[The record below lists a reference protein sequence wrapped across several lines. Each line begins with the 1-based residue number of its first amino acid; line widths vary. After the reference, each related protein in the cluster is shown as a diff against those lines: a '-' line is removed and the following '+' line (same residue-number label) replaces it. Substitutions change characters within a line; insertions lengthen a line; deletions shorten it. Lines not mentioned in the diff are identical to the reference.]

1 MNKSLSILHVEDTPD
16 DSDVVRRLLE
26 KEWGECEFV
35 RVETLPQFQE
45 AVKDRTFDIIL
56 SDYRLPGFT
65 GLEALEI
72 ARTVRPDI
80 PFIFISG
87 MMGEEK
93 AIESLRNGATD
104 YVLKDRLKHLVPAV
118 RRALLEA
125 REHLL
130 NRKLQQRLLEA
141 SRLQA
146 VSTLSTGI
154 SHDFN
159 NILTIILGHS
169 ALLKIEHEKT
179 ERIFEISDTISSA
192 ARRAADIIQQL
203 MAFAQKSEGNAV
215 ITDINR
221 RIREIIN
228 QVRGTLPDEIAI
240 LFEPAKDLPHIL
252 MDRSQLE
259 TILINLV
266 ANALDSMPEGGTIHI
281 ATSLV
286 PMLEVT
292 HSPPNNEVDSY
303 ICLRVTDSGKGM
315 DEVTRQHI
323 FEPFYTTKE
332 RGRATGMGL
341 PAVYGLMQALNG
353 WIDVISE
360 PGQGTMMTLFFPV
373 VRDPVAKAATQSQL
387 LRLPRAGRAAI
398 LVIEDETDVSL
409 FLEAILTSGGYKV
422 LVASDSIEALS
433 LFKTNQSEIQL
444 VLSDIGLPKVD
455 GITICKELKVLKPL
469 VKIILCSGYSSKDFK
484 ERIDE
489 LGVDAFFPKP
499 YDPQSLVES
508 VKRILERS

>member
-1 MNKSLSILHVEDTPD
+1 MKNPLSILHVEDTPD
-16 DSDVVRRLLE
+16 DSDAVRHLLE
-26 KEWGECEFV
+26 REWGECDFI
-35 RVETLPQFQE
+35 RVETLPQFKE
-45 AVKDRTFDIIL
+45 AVQNRNFDIIL

-65 GLEALEI
+65 GMEALEM
-72 ARTVRPDI
+72 ARTLRPEI

-118 RRALLEA
+118 KRAMAEA
-125 REHLL
+125 KEHLL

-169 ALLKIEHEKT
+169 SLLKIEHEKT
-179 ERIFEISDTISSA
+179 ERIFEISDTISNA

-203 MAFAQKSEGNAV
+203 MAFAQKSEGHAV
-215 ITDINR
+215 VTDINR
-221 RIREIIN
+221 RVREIIN
-228 QVRGTLPDEIAI
+228 QLRGTLPDETGIQ
-240 LFEPAKDLPHIL
+240 FEPAKDLPHIL

-266 ANALDSMPEGGTIHI
+266 ANALESMPEGGTI
-281 ATSLV
+281 TVSTTLV
-286 PMLEVT
+286 LGGEVA
-292 HSPPNNEVDSY
+292 HAPSDHDADY
-303 ICLRVTDSGKGM
+303 FICLKVADTGKGM

-341 PAVYGLMQALNG
+341 PAVYGLMQAQNG

-360 PGQGTMMTLFFPV
+360 PGEGTLMTLFFPV
-373 VRDPVAKAATQSQL
+373 VRESVLKEATKSQL
-387 LRLPRAGRAAI
+387 LRLPRAGRPTI

-422 LVASDSIEALS
+422 LVASNAREALS
-433 LFKTNQSEIQL
+433 LFKENQNEVQL
-444 VLSDIGLPKVD
+444 ILSDIGLPKVD
-455 GITICKELKVLKPL
+455 GITICKELKALKPL
-469 VKIILCSGYSSKDFK
+469 VKIILCSGYAPKDFK
-484 ERIDE
+484 ERMDE
-489 LGVDAFFPKP
+489 LEADAFFPKP
-499 YDPQSLVES
+499 YDPQSLVQS
-508 VKRILERS
+508 VKKILDRG

>member
-1 MNKSLSILHVEDTPD
+1 MNKPLSILHVEDTPD
-16 DSDVVRRLLE
+16 DSYVVQRLLE
-26 KEWGECEFV
+26 KEWGQCDFV
-35 RVETLPQFQE
+35 RVETLQQFKESVQ
-45 AVKDRTFDIIL
+45 KSTFDIIL

-65 GLEALEI
+65 GIEALEI
-72 ARTVRPDI
+72 ARTLRPDI

-141 SRLQA
+141 SRLQT

-159 NILTIILGHS
+159 NILTIILGHAS
-169 ALLKIEHEKT
+169 LLKIEHEKT

-203 MAFAQKSEGNAV
+203 MAFAQKSEGHAV
-215 ITDINR
+215 VTDINR
-221 RIREIIN
+221 RVREIIN
-228 QVRGTLPDEIAI
+228 QLRGTLPDQIGI
-240 LFEPAKDLPHIL
+240 QFEAAKELPHIL

-266 ANALDSMPEGGTIHI
+266 ANALESMPDGGTIRI
-281 ATSLV
+281 SSSLIPV
-286 PMLEVT
+286 GEVA
-292 HSPPNNEVDSY
+292 HSLPKDDADCF
-303 ICLRVTDSGKGM
+303 ICLKVADSGKGI

-341 PAVYGLMQALNG
+341 PAVYGLMQSLDG
-353 WIDVISE
+353 WIDVISA
-360 PGQGTMMTLFFPV
+360 PGQGTTMALFFPV
-373 VRDPVAKAATQSQL
+373 VRDPVAREATKSQL
-387 LRLPRAGRAAI
+387 LRVPRPGPATI

-409 FLEAILTSGGYKV
+409 FLEAILSSGGYKV
-422 LVASDSIEALS
+422 LVASDSNEALS
-433 LFKTNQSEIQL
+433 LFKSHQSEIEL

-455 GITICKELKVLKPL
+455 GITICKELKSLKPL
-469 VKIILCSGYSSKDFK
+469 LKVILSSGYSPKDCK

-489 LGVDAFFPKP
+489 LEIDAFFPKP
-499 YDPQSLVES
+499 YDPPSLVQS
-508 VKRILERS
+508 VKKILDRG

>member
-1 MNKSLSILHVEDTPD
+1 MAMPLRILHVEDTPD
-16 DSDVVRRLLE
+16 DSEVVRRLLE
-26 KEWGECEFV
+26 KEWGECDFV
-35 RVETLPQFQE
+35 RVETLPQFKE
-45 AVKDRTFDIIL
+45 AVQNRTFDLIL

-65 GLEALEI
+65 GMEALEI
-72 ARTVRPDI
+72 ARTSTPDV

-87 MMGEEK
+87 LMGEEK

-125 REHLL
+125 KEHLL
-130 NRKLQQRLLEA
+130 NRELQQRLLEA
-141 SRLQA
+141 SRLQT

-169 ALLKIEHEKT
+169 SLLKIEHEKT
-179 ERIFEISDTISSA
+179 ERIFEISDTISNA

-203 MAFAQKSEGNAV
+203 MAFAQKSESNAV
-215 ITDINR
+215 VTDINR
-221 RIREIIN
+221 RVREIIN
-228 QVRGTLPDEIAI
+228 QLRGTLPDKIDI
-240 LFEPAKDLPHIL
+240 HFEPAKELPHIP

-259 TILINLV
+259 MILINLV
-266 ANALDSMPEGGTIHI
+266 TNALDSMPDGGTINV

-286 PMLEVT
+286 PVSEVA
-292 HSPPNNEVDSY
+292 HSLPKNEADSF
-303 ICLRVTDSGKGM
+303 ICLRVADTGKGM
-315 DEVTRQHI
+315 DSITREHI

-332 RGRATGMGL
+332 RAHATGLGL

-353 WIDVISE
+353 WIDVVSE
-360 PGQGTMMTLFFPV
+360 PGQGTTMSLFFPV
-373 VRDPVAKAATQSQL
+373 VRDPIIKEATKSQL
-387 LRLPRAGRAAI
+387 LRLPRRGQATI

-422 LVASDSIEALS
+422 LVASDASEALS
-433 LFKTNQSEIQL
+433 LFKSNQSEIQL

-455 GITICKELKVLKPL
+455 GITICKELKAIKPL
-469 VKIILCSGYSSKDFK
+469 VKIILCSGYAAKDFK

-489 LGVDAFFPKP
+489 LEIDAFFPKP
-499 YDPQSLVES
+499 YDPQSLVQS
-508 VKRILERS
+508 VKTILDRG

>member
-1 MNKSLSILHVEDTPD
+1 MAKPLSILHVEDTPD
-16 DSDVVRRLLE
+16 DSDIVRRLLE
-26 KEWGECEFV
+26 KEWGECDFL
-35 RVETLPQFQE
+35 RVETLQQFKE
-45 AVKDRTFDIIL
+45 AVQKIPLDIIL

-65 GLEALEI
+65 GSEALEI
-72 ARTVRPDI
+72 ARTLKPEI

-118 RRALLEA
+118 RRALIEA
-125 REHLL
+125 KEHLL

-141 SRLQA
+141 SRLQT

-169 ALLKIEHEKT
+169 SLLKIEHEKT

-203 MAFAQKSEGNAV
+203 MAFAQKIESNAV
-215 ITDINR
+215 VTDINR
-221 RIREIIN
+221 RTREIIN
-228 QVRGTLPDEIAI
+228 QLRGTLPDQIGI
-240 LFEPAKDLPHIL
+240 HFEGAKELPHIL
-252 MDRSQLE
+252 IDRSQLE

-266 ANALDSMPEGGTIHI
+266 ANALESMPEGGTINI
-281 ATSLV
+281 STSLV
-286 PMLEVT
+286 PVGEVA
-292 HSPPNNEVDSY
+292 HSLPKNDADSF
-303 ICLRVTDSGKGM
+303 ICLRVADTGKGM
-315 DEVTRQHI
+315 NEVTRQRI

-341 PAVYGLMQALNG
+341 PAVYGFMQALNG

-360 PGQGTMMTLFFPV
+360 PGQGTIMTLFFPV
-373 VRDPVAKAATQSQL
+373 VRDPVMKEATKSQL
-387 LRLPRAGRAAI
+387 LRLPRSGRATI

-422 LVASDSIEALS
+422 LAACDSSEALS
-433 LFKTNQSEIQL
+433 LFKENQSEIQL

-455 GITICKELKVLKPL
+455 GITICKELKALKPL
-469 VKIILCSGYSSKDFK
+469 VKIILCSGYAPKDFE

-489 LGVDAFFPKP
+489 LEVDAFFPKP
-499 YDPQSLVES
+499 YDPQSLVQS
-508 VKRILERS
+508 VKRILDRG

>member
-1 MNKSLSILHVEDTPD
+1 MEDTPD
-16 DSDVVRRLLE
+16 DSDVVRRLIE
-26 KEWGECEFV
+26 KEWGESNFI
-35 RVETLPQFQE
+35 RVETLQQFKESLQNG
-45 AVKDRTFDIIL
+45 TFDIIL

-72 ARTVRPDI
+72 ARTLRPDV

-118 RRALLEA
+118 KRALLEA

-169 ALLKIEHEKT
+169 SLLKIGDIKT

-192 ARRAADIIQQL
+192 ARRASDIIQQL
-203 MAFAQKSEGNAV
+203 MAFAQKSESNAV
-215 ITDINR
+215 VTDVNR

-228 QVRGTLPDEIAI
+228 QLRGSLPDQVTIQFDA
-240 LFEPAKDLPHIL
+240 AKELPHIL

-266 ANALDSMPEGGTIHI
+266 ANALDSMPEGGPIKISTC
-281 ATSLV
+281 LV
-286 PMLEVT
+286 PVSEVAN
-292 HSPPNNEVDSY
+292 SLAKKDADDF
-303 ICLRVTDSGKGM
+303 ICLKVADTGRGM
-315 DEVTRQHI
+315 DEITRQHI

-353 WIDVISE
+353 WIDVVSE
-360 PGQGTMMTLFFPV
+360 PDQGTTMTLFFPV
-373 VRDPVAKAATQSQL
+373 VRDPVMKEATKSQL
-387 LRLPRAGRAAI
+387 LRLPRIGRATI
-398 LVIEDETDVSL
+398 LVIEDESDVSL
-409 FLEAILTSGGYKV
+409 FLEAILTNGGYNV
-422 LVASDSIEALS
+422 LVASDSVQALTI
-433 LFKTNQSEIQL
+433 FREHQNEIQL

-455 GITICKELKVLKPL
+455 GITICNELKKLKPWL
-469 VKIILCSGYSSKDFK
+469 KIILSSGYSPKEFKD
-484 ERIDE
+484 RIDE
-489 LGVDAFFPKP
+489 LEIDAFFPKP
-499 YDPQSLVES
+499 YDPQSLFQS
-508 VKRILERS
+508 VKNILDRG

>member
-1 MNKSLSILHVEDTPD
+1 MNKPLSILHVEDTPD

-26 KEWGECEFV
+26 KEWGEADFV
-35 RVETLPQFQE
+35 RVETLQQFKE
-45 AVKDRTFDIIL
+45 AVQNRTFDIIL

-65 GLEALEI
+65 GMEALEM
-72 ARTVRPDI
+72 ARTFRPDI

-118 RRALLEA
+118 RRALLEVK
-125 REHLL
+125 EHLL
-130 NRKLQQRLLEA
+130 NRNLQQRLLEA

-169 ALLKIEHEKT
+169 SLLKIEHEKT

-215 ITDINR
+215 VTDINR

-228 QVRGTLPDEIAI
+228 QLRGNLPDPITI
-240 LFEPAKDLPHIL
+240 QFEPAKELPHIL
-252 MDRSQLE
+252 MDRSHLE

-266 ANALDSMPEGGTIHI
+266 ANALDSMPEGGTIRI
-281 ATSLV
+281 STSLV
-286 PMLEVT
+286 PAAQVA
-292 HSPPNNEVDSY
+292 HSLSKNDVDDF
-303 ICLRVTDSGKGM
+303 ICLKVTDTGKGM
-315 DEVTRQHI
+315 DTITRQHI

-341 PAVYGLMQALNG
+341 PAVYGLMQALHG
-353 WIDVISE
+353 WIEVSSE
-360 PGQGTMMTLFFPV
+360 PGQGTIMTLFFPV
-373 VRDPVAKAATQSQL
+373 VRDPVMKAATKSQL
-387 LRLPRAGRAAI
+387 LRLPRTGRATI

-422 LVASDSIEALS
+422 LVASDAHEALA
-433 LFKTNQSEIQL
+433 LFKSHQDEIQV

-455 GITICKELKVLKPL
+455 GITICKELKKLKPWL
-469 VKIILCSGYSSKDFK
+469 KIIISSGYSPKDFK

-489 LGVDAFFPKP
+489 LEIAAFFPKP
-499 YDPQSLVES
+499 YDPQSLVSS
-508 VKRILERS
+508 VKNILDRG

>member
-1 MNKSLSILHVEDTPD
+1 MNKPLSIIHVEDTPD

-26 KEWGECEFV
+26 KEWGECDFL
-35 RVETLPQFQE
+35 RVETLQQFKE
-45 AVKDRTFDIIL
+45 AVQKTPIDIIL

-65 GLEALEI
+65 GIEALEI
-72 ARTVRPDI
+72 ARTLKPYI

-118 RRALLEA
+118 SRALSEA
-125 REHLL
+125 KEHSL

-169 ALLKIEHEKT
+169 ALLKIEHERP

-215 ITDINR
+215 ITDMNR
-221 RIREIIN
+221 RVREIIN
-228 QVRGTLPDEIAI
+228 QLRGTLPDQIGI
-240 LFEPAKDLPHIL
+240 QFEPAKELPHIP

-266 ANALDSMPEGGTIHI
+266 ANAIDSMPGGGCITLS
-281 ATSLV
+281 TSLV
-286 PMLEVT
+286 PAGEIT
-292 HSPPNNEVDSY
+292 HSLPTNDADRY
-303 ICLRVTDSGKGM
+303 ICLKVIDVGKGM
-315 DEVTRQHI
+315 DSSTREHI

-332 RGRATGMGL
+332 RGRATGLGL

-353 WIDVISE
+353 WIDVVSE
-360 PGQGTMMTLFFPV
+360 PNQGTIMSLFFPV
-373 VRDPVAKAATQSQL
+373 VQNAVVKEATKSQL
-387 LRLPRAGRAAI
+387 LRLPGNGQAVI
-398 LVIEDETDVSL
+398 LVIEDETDISL

-422 LVASDSIEALS
+422 LVASDYNEALT
-433 LFKTNQSEIQL
+433 LFNLHQKEIQL
-444 VLSDIGLPKVD
+444 VFSDIGLPKVD
-455 GITICKELKVLKPL
+455 GITICKEFKRQKPGL
-469 VKIILCSGYSSKDFK
+469 KIILSSGYSPKDFE

-489 LGVDAFFPKP
+489 LGIDAFFPKP
-499 YDPQSLVES
+499 YDPQSLS
-508 VKRILERS
+508 QGVKSILTRG

>member
-1 MNKSLSILHVEDTPD
+1 MQKPLSILHVEDTPD

-26 KEWGECEFV
+26 MEWGESNFV
-35 RVETLPQFQE
+35 RVETLPEFKE
-45 AVKDRTFDIIL
+45 AIKNGAFDIIL

-65 GLEALEI
+65 GLEALELV
-72 ARTVRPDI
+72 RTLRPDV

-118 RRALLEA
+118 KRALLEA

-141 SRLQA
+141 SRLQI

-169 ALLKIEHEKT
+169 SLLKVGDIKT

-192 ARRAADIIQQL
+192 ARRASDIIQQL
-203 MAFAQKSEGNAV
+203 MAFAQKSESHAV
-215 ITDINR
+215 VTDINR
-221 RIREIIN
+221 RVREIIN
-228 QVRGTLPDEIAI
+228 QLRGSLPD
-240 LFEPAKDLPHIL
+240 LVSVQFEAAKELPHIL

-266 ANALDSMPEGGTIHI
+266 ANALDSMPERGDIKI
-281 ATSLV
+281 STSLV
-286 PMLEVT
+286 SIAEVAY
-292 HSPPNNEVDSY
+292 SLPKQDIDY
-303 ICLRVTDSGKGM
+303 FICLKVADTGAGM
-315 DEVTRQHI
+315 DESTRQHI

-360 PGQGTMMTLFFPV
+360 PGQGTTMTLFFPV
-373 VRDPVAKAATQSQL
+373 VRDPVMKEATKSQL
-387 LRLPRAGRAAI
+387 LRLPRIGRATI
-398 LVIEDETDVSL
+398 LVIEDESDVSM
-409 FLEAILTSGGYKV
+409 FLEAILTNGGYKV
-422 LVASDSIEALS
+422 LVASDSIEALTI
-433 LFKTNQSEIQL
+433 FRAHQNEIQL

-455 GITICKELKVLKPL
+455 GIVICKELKKLKPWL
-469 VKIILCSGYSSKDFK
+469 KIILSSGYSPKEFK

-489 LGVDAFFPKP
+489 LEIDAFFPKP
-499 YDPQSLVES
+499 YDPQSLVQS
-508 VKRILERS
+508 VKTILDRG

>member
-1 MNKSLSILHVEDTPD
+1 MDKPLRILHVEDTPD
-16 DSDVVRRLLE
+16 DSDVVRRLLG
-26 KEWGECEFV
+26 KEWGDCEFI
-35 RVETLPQFQE
+35 RVETLEQFKE
-45 AVKDRTFDIIL
+45 AVQNGTFDIIL
-56 SDYRLPGFT
+56 SDYRLAGFT
-65 GLEALEI
+65 GMEALEI
-72 ARTVRPDI
+72 ARALRPDI

-125 REHLL
+125 KEHLL
-130 NRKLQQRLLEA
+130 NRELQQRLLEA
-141 SRLQA
+141 SRLQT

-169 ALLKIEHEKT
+169 SLLKIEHEKT
-179 ERIFEISDTISSA
+179 ERIFEISDTISNA

-203 MAFAQKSEGNAV
+203 MAFAQKSESNAV
-215 ITDINR
+215 VTDINR
-221 RIREIIN
+221 RVREIIN
-228 QVRGTLPDEIAI
+228 QLRGTLPDQTGIQ
-240 LFEPAKDLPHIL
+240 LEPAKDLPHIL

-259 TILINLV
+259 TILVNLV
-266 ANALDSMPEGGTIHI
+266 ANAIDSMPDGGTIKVS
-281 ATSLV
+281 TTLV
-286 PMLEVT
+286 PVDEVA
-292 HSPPNNEVDSY
+292 HSLPKNDADY
-303 ICLRVTDSGKGM
+303 FICLTVADSGKGM
-315 DEVTRQHI
+315 DSTTRQHI

-353 WIDVISE
+353 WIDVSSE
-360 PGQGTMMTLFFPV
+360 PEKGTTMTLFFPV
-373 VRDPVAKAATQSQL
+373 VRDAIMKEASKSQL
-387 LRLPRAGRAAI
+387 LRLPRVGQPMI
-398 LVIEDETDVSL
+398 LVIEDETDVSV

-422 LVASDSIEALS
+422 LVASDSSEALS
-433 LFKTNQSEIQL
+433 LFKLHQSEIQL

-455 GITICKELKVLKPL
+455 GITICKKLKGLKPL
-469 VKIILCSGYSSKDFK
+469 VKIILFSGYSPKDYK

-489 LGVDAFFPKP
+489 LEIDAFFPKP
-499 YDPQSLVES
+499 YDPQSLVQS
-508 VKRILERS
+508 VKKILDRG